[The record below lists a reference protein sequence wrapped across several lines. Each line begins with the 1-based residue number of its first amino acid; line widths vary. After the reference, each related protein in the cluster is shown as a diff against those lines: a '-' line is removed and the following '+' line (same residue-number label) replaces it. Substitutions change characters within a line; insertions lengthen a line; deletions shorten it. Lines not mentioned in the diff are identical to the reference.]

1 MCRKK
6 TPQAGSR
13 KSYIRP
19 KQERLYR
26 LKSGSRAAWTILW
39 NNESVRG
46 EMEREGRGGGEEG
59 GTSWIFL
66 PAYTTM
72 PTTVAVF
79 LTIHP
84 LRRRLFRFTPT
95 CSPFGHSLCAH
106 IQTRGIIRRD
116 QTKIRMVKKPNQVH
130 IVVNRPYVSQYCLTC
145 WAYYHG
151 NQMLKGV

>member
-1 MCRKK
+1 
-6 TPQAGSR
+6 
-13 KSYIRP
+13 
-19 KQERLYR
+19 
-26 LKSGSRAAWTILW
+26 
-39 NNESVRG
+39 
-46 EMEREGRGGGEEG
+46 MEREGRGGGEEG

-116 QTKIRMVKKPNQVH
+116 QTKIRMVKKPNYLH

-145 WAYYHG
+145 
-151 NQMLKGV
+151 